1 MNLIILYLQELEIA
15 YDLASEIIYEISK
28 KFSFP
33 DYLITNYIDELEDF
47 HFSSDLQIS
56 KCNEKNRDLMI
67 TFQSVAPFFLA
78 IDYLESSEDM
88 CELLLVNKSFYQFL
102 KQKIYKKSLLMENI
116 NKKTRSL
123 LWDGK
128 LSIDV
133 IFSFI
138 LNNFRKQFVTI
149 HLNTN

>member
-67 TFQSVAPFFLA
+67 SFKSVAPFFLA
-78 IDYLESSEDM
+78 VDYLNHPEDI

-102 KQKIYKKSLLMENI
+102 KQKIYKKRFLMENI
-116 NKKTRSL
+116 NKKNRYM

-128 LSIDV
+128 LSLDV
-133 IFSFI
+133 NIFVYFS
-138 LNNFRKQFVTI
+138 
-149 HLNTN
+149 